1 MHVPR
6 GQPPGY
12 QRAAWAAAGLPHPP
26 AALRGYGSEYE
37 AGFHTGAAAAEG
49 EARQYNETLFE
60 ITRAAH
66 YQAAEAHAMAQHAI
80 TVLQAQAQHYNHT
93 LNSIALLQA
102 RVQNLEEM
110 VGKLLDD
117 NVKLINVCRKGKGT
131 EHQPPATEES
141 EEPLSKRL
149 RASVLINWKDDDW
162 RAATSDSSA

>member
-12 QRAAWAAAGLPHPP
+12 QRAAWAAAGLSQPP
-26 AALRGYGSEYE
+26 AELGVYGAEYAAGY
-37 AGFHTGAAAAEG
+37 HTGAAAAAG
-49 EARQYNETLFE
+49 EARRYDETHFE
-60 ITRAAH
+60 ITRAAYH
-66 YQAAEAHAMAQHAI
+66 QAAEAHAMAQHAI

-93 LNSIALLQA
+93 LSNIALLQA
-102 RVQNLEEM
+102 RVLYLEEM

-131 EHQPPATEES
+131 EHQQPATEES

-149 RASVLINWKDDDW
+149 RASVLLNWKN
-162 RAATSDSSA
+162 RNK

>member
-1 MHVPR
+1 
-6 GQPPGY
+6 
-12 QRAAWAAAGLPHPP
+12 
-26 AALRGYGSEYE
+26 
-37 AGFHTGAAAAEG
+37 
-49 EARQYNETLFE
+49 
-60 ITRAAH
+60 
-66 YQAAEAHAMAQHAI
+66 MAQHAI

-149 RASVLINWKDDDW
+149 RASVLLNWKN
-162 RAATSDSSA
+162 RNK

>member
-26 AALRGYGSEYE
+26 EALRGHGAEYA

-66 YQAAEAHAMAQHAI
+66 YQAAEAQATAQHAI

-93 LNSIALLQA
+93 LSNVALLQA
-102 RVQNLEEM
+102 RVLHLEEAA
-110 VGKLLDD
+110 GKLQAD
-117 NVKLINVCRKGKGT
+117 NAKLIRAYRKDEGT
-131 EHQPPATEES
+131 EQEPREIEER
-141 EEPLSKRL
+141 EEPQHKRL
-149 RASVLINWKDDDW
+149 RASAGIYMSNDDW
-162 RAATSDSSA
+162 RAATSDSST